1 MENDYVMVRAYGDE
15 PVRLA
20 ALEVAATYVLVAGQD
35 RTKTIGFPR
44 DCVFAFD
51 DALFARLN
59 KAYQEGSGRTLA
71 TLWAK
76 AKPIE

>member
-1 MENDYVMVRAYGDE
+1 
-15 PVRLA
+15 LS
-20 ALEVAATYVLVAGQD
+20 ALEVAPTYVLVAGRD
-35 RTKTIGFPR
+35 CTKTIGFPR

-51 DALFARLN
+51 DALFTRLS
-59 KAYQEGSGRTLA
+59 KAYQEGSGTVLA